1 MSERRA
7 SMRPPEMMNGST
19 KGRVSSCSSTLA
31 MCTCGHVEEV
41 QLAAPALERTSCLEL
56 EHPSDKSVL
65 RVKHERVERAL
76 GARALGRGILGQ
88 GKLEE
93 RVDLD
98 ALAAAPGVLEDH
110 PAGADVA
117 GAREPR
123 PDGRGNVQDTQIPVT
138 QVPSPVRDALLG
150 VEQAIEADERVST
163 PTSVH
168 HLELDRKSTRL
179 NSSHLVISYA
189 VFCLKKK

>member
-1 MSERRA
+1 
-7 SMRPPEMMNGST
+7 
-19 KGRVSSCSSTLA
+19 

-41 QLAAPALERTSCLEL
+41 QLAAPALERTSCPEL

-65 RVKHERVERAL
+65 RVKHERVEHAL

-93 RVDLD
+93 RVELY
-98 ALAAAPGVLEDH
+98 ALAAASGVLEDD

-123 PDGRGNVQDTQIPVT
+123 PDGRG
-138 QVPSPVRDALLG
+138 
-150 VEQAIEADERVST
+150 
-163 PTSVH
+163 
-168 HLELDRKSTRL
+168 DRMI
-179 NSSHLVISYA
+179 V
-189 VFCLKKK
+189 V

>member
-56 EHPSDKSVL
+56 EHPSDESVL
-65 RVKHERVERAL
+65 GVKHERVERAL

-93 RVDLD
+93 RVELD

-110 PAGADVA
+110 PAGHDVPCS
-117 GAREPR
+117 REPR
-123 PDGRGNVQDTQIPVT
+123 PDGRGHVQGT
-138 QVPSPVRDALLG
+138 QVSVAQFPSAIRYPAPG
-150 VEQAIEADERVST
+150 VEQPVEAHEGVGTGASL
-163 PTSVH
+163 H
-168 HLELDRKSTRL
+168 HLRSEERR
-179 NSSHLVISYA
+179 
-189 VFCLKKK
+189 

>member
-41 QLAAPALERTSCLEL
+41 QLAAPALERTSCPEL
-56 EHPSDKSVL
+56 EHPSDESVL

-93 RVDLD
+93 RVELD
-98 ALAAAPGVLEDH
+98 ALAAAPAYSRTIRPEQMLPGPVSPGLT
-110 PAGADVA
+110 AGAMS
-117 GAREPR
+117 RTPR
-123 PDGRGNVQDTQIPVT
+123 F
-138 QVPSPVRDALLG
+138 PSLRSHPPY
-150 VEQAIEADERVST
+150 
-163 PTSVH
+163 PT
-168 HLELDRKSTRL
+168 
-179 NSSHLVISYA
+179 
-189 VFCLKKK
+189 